1 VRLRTAIVTKVEEPS
16 ATRVLVPYTK
26 ATEKLQA
33 VVDCLRIQFIQP
45 ELVRV
50 GADDSYWRM
59 LRDAWQDGREFF
71 VVEQDV
77 MVWPGSIVTLSSCPQ
92 DWCTLPTLCH
102 GRIITTTFGCVK
114 FSARMIERN
123 PGIWDRI
130 DRTWCYLDAHLSEDM
145 GWPFIM
151 PHAHY
156 PAAAHL
162 NEVQWP
168 DSISRRF
175 PAEKLA
181 WHSMEKGGEPVAWWV
196 NAEDKQ
202 WQEF

>member
-1 VRLRTAIVTKVEEPS
+1 MKLWTKVEKP
-16 ATRVLVPYTK
+16 ADTRVLVPYMK

-45 ELVRV
+45 EMVEV
-50 GADDSYWRM
+50 DEGDAYWRM
-59 LRDAWQDGREFF
+59 LRDAWAEGREFF

-77 MVWPGSIVTLSSCPQ
+77 MVWPGSIAFLAGCSQ

-102 GRIITTTFGCVK
+102 GRMFTTSLGCMR

-130 DRTWCYLDAHLSEDM
+130 DPEWMYLDAHLSEDM
-145 GWPFIM
+145 GWPFIG

-162 NEVQWP
+162 NESQWP
-168 DSISRRF
+168 DDISMRFIERRVG
-175 PAEKLA
+175 
-181 WHSMEKGGEPVAWWV
+181 WHSQESGGDPVVWFGNEKE
-196 NAEDKQ
+196 ES
-202 WQEF
+202 WQTS